1 MPLPR
6 TFLPIRASAG
16 SDRGDSSRSRAAPVR
31 FRLTGKQPSFA
42 TADLS
47 NPILQPWA
55 REALAKRNERILAG
69 EPGFGPRVSCW
80 PGGVPTFLLGAP
92 FRPMFIIQ
100 SAKEVV
106 MVLQLD
112 HQVRRIYLDVAH
124 SKNVKP
130 SWYGESIGH
139 YEGDTLV
146 VDTIGLNDRT
156 YVDNFLTPH
165 TDKLHVV
172 ERFRLIDGGRTLEA
186 RIHVE
191 DAGAFTRPWD
201 AVQRFK
207 RIEPGVAENSLVIQ
221 NDGTNGR
228 GEAGP
233 MIEESCAE
241 SPLVT
246 FASDGAPIPQAAAPD
261 F

>member
-1 MPLPR
+1 MPH
-6 TFLPIRASAG
+6 SA
-16 SDRGDSSRSRAAPVR
+16 
-31 FRLTGKQPSFA
+31 
-42 TADLS
+42 
-47 NPILQPWA
+47 
-55 REALAKRNERILAG
+55 
-69 EPGFGPRVSCW
+69 
-80 PGGVPTFLLGAP
+80 
-92 FRPMFIIQ
+92 
-100 SAKEVV
+100 
-106 MVLQLD
+106 
-112 HQVRRIYLDVAH
+112 
-124 SKNVKP
+124 NVKP
-130 SWYGESIGH
+130 SWYGESVGT

-146 VDTIGLNDRT
+146 VDTIGLNERT

-172 ERFRLIDGGRTLEA
+172 ERFRLIDGGRQLEA

-191 DAGAFTRPWD
+191 DAGAFTMPWD

-207 RIEPGVAENSLVIQ
+207 RIEQGVADNSLVVQ

-241 SPLVT
+241 SSLVT
-246 FASDGAPIPQAAAPD
+246 FGGDGMPIPQAIVPD